1 MRKFLVYFRIAVA
14 DALVYRASG
23 FIWML
28 NDIGPAL
35 VALFFWLAVFKT
47 HVAIGGYTVASI
59 VFYYFGVM
67 LINSLVATHPQ
78 HFLSD
83 EIRSGAFSNYL
94 VKPIHLAV
102 FKIAGAISWRA
113 VRVLFFLPA
122 ILILWW
128 LFSSTLRGLS
138 FSVLNLCLFAVSLLA
153 AFLINFFIKMILGLT
168 TIWFTEAGW
177 LFNSFNIIAGLF
189 GGELIPLDLLPQAL
203 LTVNNWLPFKY
214 MLYFPLSLILN
225 RVNQPSE
232 LIGGLLLGFFWTI
245 FFYWLYRLVLKRGI
259 KNYCAYGG

>member
-1 MRKFLVYFRIAVA
+1 MRKFLAFYKVA
-14 DALVYRASG
+14 LSDALVYRATG

-28 NDIGPAL
+28 NDIGPAM

-47 HVAIGGYTVASI
+47 HLTIGGYAVASI

-78 HFLSD
+78 YILSD
-83 EIRSGAFSNYL
+83 EIRTGVFSNYL
-94 VKPIHLAV
+94 VKPINLAV
-102 FKIAGAISWRA
+102 FKIASAISWRT

-128 LFSSTLRGLS
+128 LFSSALQGLS
-138 FSVLNLCLFAVSLLA
+138 FSALNLCLFVVSLFA

-168 TIWFTEAGW
+168 AIWFTESGW
-177 LFNSFNIIAGLF
+177 LFNSFTIISGLF
-189 GGELIPLDLLPQAL
+189 SGELIPLDLLPQTL

-225 RVNQPSE
+225 RVNQTSE
-232 LIGGLLLGFFWTI
+232 LIGGLLLACFWAT

-259 KNYCAYGG
+259 KNYCACGG